1 MFLASPRAMMISVIV
16 QVVNTGCREA
26 PTVVTLMTT
35 WEEQPDA
42 RHAGEMQRLEETM
55 PGVEAAIREQLESR
69 SAAMGAKDIEWLMSL
84 YSNDIVY
91 FDLVPPLRYV
101 GSNALRERFLDWF
114 PRWSG
119 PIGQEL
125 GQLDVAAGDAVAA
138 AWMLIR
144 ARGILKTG
152 AKVDYWVR
160 VSNAFRRA
168 GDRWTIT
175 HEHVSLPVDMR
186 SRTAVL
192 NLTP

>member
-1 MFLASPRAMMISVIV
+1 MPGKR
-16 QVVNTGCREA
+16 
-26 PTVVTLMTT
+26 
-35 WEEQPDA
+35 
-42 RHAGEMQRLEETM
+42 GEMQRLEETM
-55 PGVEAAIREQLESR
+55 PGVEAAIRELLESR
-69 SAAMGAKDIEWLMSL
+69 SAAMGAKDIEWLTSL

-192 NLTP
+192 DLTP

>member
-1 MFLASPRAMMISVIV
+1 
-16 QVVNTGCREA
+16 
-26 PTVVTLMTT
+26 
-35 WEEQPDA
+35 
-42 RHAGEMQRLEETM
+42 M
-55 PGVEAAIREQLESR
+55 PGMEAAIRELLESR
-69 SAAMGAKDIEWLMSL
+69 SAAMGSKNIEWLMSL
-84 YSNDIVY
+84 YSDIVY

-160 VSNAFRRA
+160 VVDLETDGRLRTSTFPSPSTCGA
-168 GDRWTIT
+168 GQQSWT
-175 HEHVSLPVDMR
+175 
-186 SRTAVL
+186 
-192 NLTP
+192 